1 MSALLAGLTL
11 LIIGDSHVT
20 FKDSLLSVLPDA
32 LTAQGAKVVAYGVC
46 SSQAADWVVPNPNNG
61 CGAAER
67 IDDAPLGPPNMQPAA
82 PPSMSSL
89 LEKWHPNVV
98 MVVLGDTMASYG
110 QESVSKS
117 WLDEQVKTLTYT
129 IGKTACIWI
138 GPTWGQYSP
147 RYGKTDARAAEMAA
161 LLKTEVAP
169 CTYIDGTALMK
180 PGSVSTIDGIH
191 ATPAS
196 YRVWGDAILRAT
208 VPLLQKIKDGTA
220 SAPAP

>member
-20 FKDSLLSVLPDA
+20 FKDSLLSILPDA
-32 LTAQGAKVVAYGVC
+32 LTSQGAKVVAYGVC

-61 CGAAER
+61 CGASER
-67 IDDAPLGPPNMQPAA
+67 IDDAPLGAPNMQPAS
-82 PPSMSSL
+82 PPPMASL

-110 QESVSKS
+110 QDSFSKS
-117 WLDEQVKTLTYT
+117 WVDQQVKTLTYT
-129 IGKTACIWI
+129 IGSTACIWV

-147 RYGKTDARAAEMAA
+147 RYGKTDARAAEMATF
-161 LLKTEVAP
+161 LKSEVAP
-169 CTYIDGTALMK
+169 CTYIDGTALLK
-180 PGSVSTIDGIH
+180 PGTVDTIDGIH

-196 YRVWGDAILRAT
+196 YQVWGDAILKAT
-208 VPLLQKIKDGTA
+208 IPLLQKIKEGGSLT
-220 SAPAP
+220 P